1 MLLELVAEF
10 LLAVRLFQFQTP
22 ISPIQFSMEDSTQFR
37 NTGIKRIILATKYSM
52 HGLAAG
58 FKKEA
63 AFRQEALMTMV
74 LVPVAIWLQPG
85 FVPFCLLVGSL
96 FLVMIVELLN
106 TGIETAIDYQ
116 SMEVHPMAKLAKD
129 YGSAA
134 VFFSLLNLG
143 LVWGFYLWDRFA

>member
-1 MLLELVAEF
+1 MA
-10 LLAVRLFQFQTP
+10 
-22 ISPIQFSMEDSTQFR
+22 DSSQFR
-37 NTGIKRIILATKYSM
+37 NTGLKRILLATKYSA
-52 HGLAAG
+52 HGLAAA

-63 AFRQEALMTMV
+63 AFRQEALLTMA
-74 LVPVAIWLQPG
+74 LTPVAVWLKPG

-106 TGIETAIDYQ
+106 TAVETAIDYQ

-129 YGSAA
+129 FGSAA
-134 VFFSLLNLG
+134 VFLSLLNFG